1 MLAGTFPLALCGT
14 RAGLLSLHALG
25 RVHLACC
32 CRDNPLSCTASDC
45 MQLTSHRS
53 PTCRRRGQSAGSPGT
68 RPARRPTRAPPGAGS
83 ATCTCTAGRRTTSTT
98 VGCALQGLPC
108 GSAAQTCRQLAPGQ
122 AQLTNSA
129 RPRPRDRHCRQSPP
143 PPPHV
148 PRRAPAAAHRAV
160 RPAAAAQGRLRRC
173 VPRSGGAWG
182 RLAAGGQGL
191 RHALQRAGPGLL
203 RGAGLRQV
211 SRAGLCTCSKG
222 APGARGCLCP
232 GIVCVGPR

>member
-143 PPPHV
+143 PPLTCHAERRQLPTVQYGRPLLPKAVSVAAFRALVV
-148 PRRAPAAAHRAV
+148 PGAGSLRVARAYV
-160 RPAAAAQGRLRRC
+160 M
-173 VPRSGGAWG
+173 RSSVQ
-182 RLAAGGQGL
+182 GQG
-191 RHALQRAGPGLL
+191 
-203 RGAGLRQV
+203 
-211 SRAGLCTCSKG
+211 CSEELAYVK
-222 APGARGCLCP
+222 
-232 GIVCVGPR
+232 